1 MKKTILLLSC
11 LTLVLMQ
18 ACGSKPEPE
27 PTPSTPDPVLSVNPT
42 SLSFNQ
48 DGGSRDCQVRTTE
61 NSIPQISY
69 TRVAAEARLP
79 SSNSEKSCLSAE
91 RI

>member
-27 PTPSTPDPVLSVNPT
+27 PTPDPVLSVNPT

-69 TRVAAEARLP
+69 TRVAAEARSP
-79 SSNSEKSCLSAE
+79 SSNSEKKRIFAE